1 MNETLILIA
10 LLFTKHFVVDFPLQ
24 TKFQWSNKGTYGHVG
39 GILHSALHG
48 FATWMCLFWFAPE
61 AAVYLAFLDFVV
73 HYHIDW
79 VKMNLNAKMGWKPDN
94 SEYFWWLLGAD
105 QFLHAMTYVFLVM
118 MVTK

>member
-1 MNETLILIA
+1 MNDTLILVA

-24 TKFQWSNKGTYGHVG
+24 TKFQWSNKGTYGHAG
-39 GILHSALHG
+39 GILHAGIHG
-48 FATWMCLFWFAPE
+48 FATWLCLFWFAPE
-61 AAVYLAFLDFVV
+61 AAVYLSFLDFVI

-79 VKMNLNAKMGWKPDN
+79 IKMNLNAKMGWKPDN